1 MRASPLRPLLRLSR
15 LSPSL
20 RKSPPK
26 SSSPRSLKLSLRLL
40 PLLQALRRPRSR
52 PSTVRAVAE
61 ADVAEV
67 AVAGEA
73 TVKAVDVA
81 AEAAD
86 LDRTVRTPMASS
98 RRLVRSQFA
107 AAEAEVNGAAN
118 GAVAAEIVVTVVT
131 VVTVAT
137 VAIAD
142 NSVDPATALE
152 VVLAPRMRAQ
162 PSPPKR
168 PPRLN
173 PSNPLNR
180 FE

>member
-1 MRASPLRPLLRLSR
+1 M
-15 LSPSL
+15 
-20 RKSPPK
+20 
-26 SSSPRSLKLSLRLL
+26 
-40 PLLQALRRPRSR
+40 
-52 PSTVRAVAE
+52 AE

-86 LDRTVRTPMASS
+86 LDRTARTLMASS

-118 GAVAAEIVVTVVT
+118 GAVAAETVVT

>member
-1 MRASPLRPLLRLSR
+1 LRPLLRLSR

-40 PLLQALRRPRSR
+40 PLLQALRRPRSRPR

-118 GAVAAEIVVTVVT
+118 GAVAAETVVT

>member
-1 MRASPLRPLLRLSR
+1 M
-15 LSPSL
+15 
-20 RKSPPK
+20 
-26 SSSPRSLKLSLRLL
+26 
-40 PLLQALRRPRSR
+40 
-52 PSTVRAVAE
+52 RAVAE

-118 GAVAAEIVVTVVT
+118 GAVAAET

>member
-1 MRASPLRPLLRLSR
+1 LRPLLRLLR

-131 VVTVAT
+131 VAT

>member
-1 MRASPLRPLLRLSR
+1 MRPLLRLLR

-40 PLLQALRRPRSR
+40 PLLQALRKPRSR

-86 LDRTVRTPMASS
+86 LDRTARTLMASS

-118 GAVAAEIVVTVVT
+118 GAVAAEIVVT

>member
-1 MRASPLRPLLRLSR
+1 MRPLLRLLR

-131 VVTVAT
+131 VAT

>member
-1 MRASPLRPLLRLSR
+1 LRPLLRLSR

-118 GAVAAEIVVTVVT
+118 GAVAAEIVVTE
-131 VVTVAT
+131 VTVAT

>member
-1 MRASPLRPLLRLSR
+1 MRPLLRLSR

-131 VVTVAT
+131 VAT

>member
-1 MRASPLRPLLRLSR
+1 M
-15 LSPSL
+15 
-20 RKSPPK
+20 
-26 SSSPRSLKLSLRLL
+26 
-40 PLLQALRRPRSR
+40 
-52 PSTVRAVAE
+52 RAVAE

-137 VAIAD
+137 VATVAIAD

>member
-1 MRASPLRPLLRLSR
+1 MRPLLRLSR

-118 GAVAAEIVVTVVT
+118 GAVAAETVVT

>member
-1 MRASPLRPLLRLSR
+1 MRPLLRLLR

-40 PLLQALRRPRSR
+40 PLLQALRRPRSRPR

-118 GAVAAEIVVTVVT
+118 GAVAAEIVVTE
-131 VVTVAT
+131 VTVAT

>member
-1 MRASPLRPLLRLSR
+1 MRPLLRLLR

-118 GAVAAEIVVTVVT
+118 GAVAAEIVVTE
-131 VVTVAT
+131 VTVAT

>member
-1 MRASPLRPLLRLSR
+1 LRPLLRLLR

-118 GAVAAEIVVTVVT
+118 GAVAAETVVT

>member
-1 MRASPLRPLLRLSR
+1 MRPLLRLSR

-86 LDRTVRTPMASS
+86 LDRTARTPMASS

-118 GAVAAEIVVTVVT
+118 GAVAAETVVT

>member
-1 MRASPLRPLLRLSR
+1 MPLLRLLR

-118 GAVAAEIVVTVVT
+118 GAVAAETVVT

>member
-1 MRASPLRPLLRLSR
+1 MRPLLRLLR

-81 AEAAD
+81 AEVAD

-118 GAVAAEIVVTVVT
+118 GAVAAETVVT

>member
-1 MRASPLRPLLRLSR
+1 MRPLLRLSR

-118 GAVAAEIVVTVVT
+118 GAVAAEIVVTE
-131 VVTVAT
+131 VTVAT

>member
-1 MRASPLRPLLRLSR
+1 LRPLLRLLR

-40 PLLQALRRPRSR
+40 PLLQALRRPRSRPR

-118 GAVAAEIVVTVVT
+118 GAVAAETVVTVVT

>member
-1 MRASPLRPLLRLSR
+1 LRPLLRLSR

-118 GAVAAEIVVTVVT
+118 GAVAAETVVT

>member
-1 MRASPLRPLLRLSR
+1 LRPLLRLLR

-118 GAVAAEIVVTVVT
+118 GAVAAEIVVTE
-131 VVTVAT
+131 VTVAT

>member
-1 MRASPLRPLLRLSR
+1 MRPLLRLLR

-118 GAVAAEIVVTVVT
+118 GAVAAET